1 MAAAAGPAEDG
12 GDDDGGDGPTA
23 LFRMA
28 WLADPHNLLRIEAGV
43 VPPRPVWGE
52 AGDGGGRA
60 LVGFEPPRLVS
71 LRCDELR
78 DDLGVPPGP

>member
-1 MAAAAGPAEDG
+1 MAAAAGPAEDEE
-12 GDDDGGDGPTA
+12 DGDGPTA

-43 VPPRPVWGE
+43 VPPRPVWAD
-52 AGDGGGRA
+52 AGDGGARA
-60 LVGFEPPRLVS
+60 VVGFVPPRLVS

-78 DDLGVPPGP
+78 DGSGGPPGP